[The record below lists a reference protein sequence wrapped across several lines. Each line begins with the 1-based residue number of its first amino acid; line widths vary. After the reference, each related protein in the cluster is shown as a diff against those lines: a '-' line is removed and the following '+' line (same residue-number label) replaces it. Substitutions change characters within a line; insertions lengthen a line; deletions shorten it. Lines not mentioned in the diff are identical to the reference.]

1 MRWEEL
7 KKGSGDTSRLDV
19 YMYIFKGRISVWAE
33 TTGEMVGTEVN
44 MPNNKQNEFPAKNTH
59 TNMLDMW
66 FWNVPIE
73 FHLQPHVACWPHF
86 VVGCRKSWSYHH
98 CISICGCGLMWLNKR
113 KLCLSSS
120 SSSPSSSPSSPS
132 LNQRSGLLWTSSNQM
147 FDGSRPR
154 VADIQWPMKLNPP
167 SSDPDPWSL
176 VFCCL
181 YFDGEPPINCLLF
194 DSIQIPNKSN

>member
-1 MRWEEL
+1 
-7 KKGSGDTSRLDV
+7 
-19 YMYIFKGRISVWAE
+19 MYICIYSKEESAYEQKQQER
-33 TTGEMVGTEVN
+33 MVGTEVN

-73 FHLQPHVACWPHF
+73 FHLQPHVACWSHF

-120 SSSPSSSPSSPS
+120 SWIIIIISITIITIITIIKSEIWVS
-132 LNQRSGLLWTSSNQM
+132 LNIKQPNVWWFKTSCRRYSMANEIESAI
-147 FDGSRPR
+147 FRPR
-154 VADIQWPMKLNPP
+154 SMITCFLLSLFRWWTTHKL
-167 SSDPDPWSL
+167 SVVW
-176 VFCCL
+176 FH
-181 YFDGEPPINCLLF
+181 
-194 DSIQIPNKSN
+194 SNSK